1 MKRSAK
7 MTKHIE
13 SLRAFLAR
21 KGWEEDSYGYMQKT
35 HHAGRQFRMKFSR
48 GALRFEKKVKHGQYS
63 MWIRLQSGPY
73 GKIRI
78 GENDRLSGLTK

>member
-7 MTKHIE
+7 MTAHIQ
-13 SLRAFLAR
+13 SLRAFLVSN
-21 KGWEEDSYGYMQKT
+21 GWEADRYGHLKKT
-35 HHAGRQFRMKFSR
+35 HYTGQQFRMRFGR
-48 GALRFEKKVKHGQYS
+48 GALRFEERVKHGQYS

-73 GKIRI
+73 GRIRI